1 MYGEKRRLR
10 PEGVSVMPD
19 VILRI
24 LSIIGIVLLILLGM
38 ALLSLL
44 LMLFWPITYR
54 IKGEKDSEKLSVTAK
69 ADWLFGILRIRY
81 AYPEPGKVVVK
92 LLWKTLADTGQKKKP
107 SEKKQ
112 ESGKQA
118 ENAEPEEKSVPVE
131 SYASIEAGEEE
142 AGPEAA
148 EPAAEEEVNS
158 EAVEPA
164 GGEEVNSVA
173 ADAEIPTAEFAED
186 ADEPVQNKPF
196 SRILEKIQK
205 IKYTISNIYDK
216 IKEIWANITYYTDLL
231 REEDTALLW
240 KHVKL
245 RLGNILKDIRP
256 RHIKA
261 NVLFGTGA
269 PDTTGYIFGVYG
281 MLLSVL
287 GKNVCVTPDFNRK
300 VLEGNVDVSGHI
312 TIYTLAW
319 NALKLLLDKKL
330 KLFIKKMKAGR
341 KENGR

>member
-38 ALLSLL
+38 VLLSLL
-44 LMLFWPITYR
+44 LVLFWPVTYR
-54 IKGEKDSEKLSVTAK
+54 VKGEKDSEKLTVTAK
-69 ADWLFGILRIRY
+69 ADWLFGLLKVRY
-81 AYPEPGKVVVK
+81 AYPEPGNVVVK

-112 ESGKQA
+112 ESGEQT
-118 ENAEPEEKSVPVE
+118 ENAEPEEKTVPVE
-131 SYASIEAGEEE
+131 SKASAETTEAEGS
-142 AGPEAA
+142 PEAA
-148 EPAAEEEVNS
+148 EPAA
-158 EAVEPA
+158 AVEPSTV
-164 GGEEVNSVA
+164 EPT
-173 ADAEIPTAEFAED
+173 ADAE
-186 ADEPVQNKPF
+186 EPVHNKPF
-196 SRILEKIQK
+196 SRILEKIQN
-205 IKYTISNIYDK
+205 IKYTISKIYDK
-216 IKEIWANITYYTDLL
+216 IKEIWANISYYADLL

-269 PDTTGYIFGVYG
+269 PDTTGYAFGVYC
-281 MLLSVL
+281 MLLPIL
-287 GKNVCVTPDFNRK
+287 GKNICVTPDFNRK

-312 TIYTLAW
+312 TLYTLAW

>member
-1 MYGEKRRLR
+1 
-10 PEGVSVMPD
+10 MPD

-38 ALLSLL
+38 VLLSLL
-44 LMLFWPITYR
+44 LVLFWPVTYR
-54 IKGEKDSEKLSVTAK
+54 VKGEKDTEKLSVTAK
-69 ADWLFGILRIRY
+69 ADWLFGLVRVRY
-81 AYPEPGKVVVK
+81 AYPEPGNVVVK
-92 LLWKTLADTGQKKKP
+92 LLWKTLVDTGQKKEP

-112 ESGKQA
+112 ESGKQT

-131 SYASIEAGEEE
+131 SKAFMETAGAE
-142 AGPEAA
+142 GSPEAA
-148 EPAAEEEVNS
+148 GPAADVEMS
-158 EAVEPA
+158 TVEPTA
-164 GGEEVNSVA
+164 NAEEQVH
-173 ADAEIPTAEFAED
+173 
-186 ADEPVQNKPF
+186 NKPV
-196 SRILEKIQK
+196 SRILEKIQN
-205 IKYTISNIYDK
+205 IKYTISKIYDK
-216 IKEIWANITYYTDLL
+216 IKEIWANISYYTALL

-269 PDTTGYIFGVYG
+269 PDTTGYAFGVCC
-281 MLLSVL
+281 MLLPVL
-287 GKNVCVTPDFNRK
+287 GKNICVSPDFNRK

-312 TIYTLAW
+312 TLYTLAW

>member
-38 ALLSLL
+38 VLLSLL
-44 LMLFWPITYR
+44 LVLFWPVTYR

-69 ADWLFGILRIRY
+69 ADWLGLLRVRY
-81 AYPEPGKVVVK
+81 AYPEPGKVVIRF
-92 LLWKTLADTGQKKKP
+92 LWKTLADTGQPKKT

-118 ENAEPEEKSVPVE
+118 ENAEPEEKAVPVE
-131 SYASIEAGEEE
+131 SETSMEAPEEE
-142 AGPEAA
+142 VGPESA
-148 EPAAEEEVNS
+148 EPAAEAESGS
-158 EAVEPA
+158 EAA
-164 GGEEVNSVA
+164 GAESSA
-173 ADAEIPTAEFAED
+173 AESAED
-186 ADEPVQNKPF
+186 AEETAQNKPF

-216 IKEIWANITYYTDLL
+216 IKGIWANISYYTDLL

-269 PDTTGYIFGVYG
+269 PDTTGYVFGVYG
-281 MLLSVL
+281 MFLPVF
-287 GKNVCVTPDFNRK
+287 GKNVFVTPDFNRK

-312 TIYTLAW
+312 TICTLAW

>member
-1 MYGEKRRLR
+1 M
-10 PEGVSVMPD
+10 PEM
-19 VILRI
+19 ILRI

-38 ALLSLL
+38 LLLSLL
-44 LMLFWPITYR
+44 LVLFWPVTYR
-54 IKGEKDSEKLSVTAK
+54 VKGKKDSEKLTVTAK
-69 ADWLFGILRIRY
+69 ADWLFGLVRVRY
-81 AYPEPGKVVVK
+81 AYPEPGNVVVK

-112 ESGKQA
+112 ESGRQT
-118 ENAEPEEKSVPVE
+118 ENAEPEEKNVSVE
-131 SYASIEAGEEE
+131 RRASTEAAE
-142 AGPEAA
+142 AEGSPEAA
-148 EPAAEEEVNS
+148 EAEGSPETAEPAAD
-158 EAVEPA
+158 VELSTAEPT
-164 GGEEVNSVA
+164 
-173 ADAEIPTAEFAED
+173 ADAEESVHD
-186 ADEPVQNKPF
+186 KPF
-196 SRILEKIQK
+196 SRILEKIQN
-205 IKYTISNIYDK
+205 IKYTISKIYDK
-216 IKEIWANITYYTDLL
+216 IKEIWANISYYAALL

-261 NVLFGTGA
+261 DVLFGTGA
-269 PDTTGYIFGVYG
+269 PDTTGYTFGVYC
-281 MLLSVL
+281 MLLPVL

-300 VLEGNVDVSGHI
+300 VLEGNVDVSGRI
-312 TIYTLAW
+312 ILYTLAW

>member
-1 MYGEKRRLR
+1 MYVENSRLR
-10 PEGVSVMPD
+10 FEVVSVMPD
-19 VILRI
+19 VIFLI
-24 LSIIGIVLLILLGM
+24 LYIIGIVLLSLLGM
-38 ALLSLL
+38 VLLSLL
-44 LMLFWPITYR
+44 LVLFWPVTYR
-54 IKGEKDSEKLSVTAK
+54 VKGEKDTEKLSVTAK
-69 ADWLFGILRIRY
+69 ADWLFGLVRVRY
-81 AYPEPGKVVVK
+81 AYPEPGNVVVK
-92 LLWKTLADTGQKKKP
+92 LLWKTLADTGQKKEP

-112 ESGKQA
+112 ESGKQT

-131 SYASIEAGEEE
+131 SKASMETAGAE
-142 AGPEAA
+142 GSPEAA
-148 EPAAEEEVNS
+148 EPAADVEMS
-158 EAVEPA
+158 TVEPTA
-164 GGEEVNSVA
+164 NAEEQVH
-173 ADAEIPTAEFAED
+173 
-186 ADEPVQNKPF
+186 NKPV
-196 SRILEKIQK
+196 SRILEKIQN
-205 IKYTISNIYDK
+205 IKYTISKIYDK
-216 IKEIWANITYYTDLL
+216 IKGIWANISYYTALL

-269 PDTTGYIFGVYG
+269 PDTTGYAFGVCC
-281 MLLSVL
+281 MLLPVL
-287 GKNVCVTPDFNRK
+287 GKNICVSPDFNRK

-312 TIYTLAW
+312 TLYTLAW